1 MTRNG
6 NKRGSS
12 LRRAISIPLGIAVVV
27 TVLVGIELALR
38 AAQSPGGLGT
48 CQSAILFGGIVCL
61 SYLCLVLLLVE
72 TVVIGVLWALCLA
85 GCSADP
91 DGLQAQCRRLCNVI
105 YGSLLFFAVSLTL
118 MLCGAFGGASVP

>member
-1 MTRNG
+1 MSTNG
-6 NKRGSS
+6 MQRATG
-12 LRRAISIPLGIAVVV
+12 LRRVISIPLGIVVLV
-27 TVLVGIELALR
+27 TALVGIELALR

-61 SYLCLVLLLVE
+61 SPLCLILLLVE
-72 TVVIGVLWALCLA
+72 TVVIGILWALCLA

-91 DGLQAQCRRLCNVI
+91 EGLQPGCRRLCTVV

-118 MLCGAFGGASVP
+118 MLCGIFGGASVP